1 MFSKE
6 LSWFSIKLMVG
17 LSKDQEI
24 QLDHLELFEYFKCY
38 FPDDTYY
45 NSDLIPIEWL
55 EFYETKESL

>member
-1 MFSKE
+1 
-6 LSWFSIKLMVG
+6 MVG
-17 LSKDQEI
+17 LRKDQEI